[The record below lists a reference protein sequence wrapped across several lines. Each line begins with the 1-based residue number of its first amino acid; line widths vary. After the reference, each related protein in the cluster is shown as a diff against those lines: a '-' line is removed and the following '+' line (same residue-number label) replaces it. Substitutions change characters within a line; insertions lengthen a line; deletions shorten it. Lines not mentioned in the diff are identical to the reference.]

1 MGRKSGGREKFFSRF
16 VDEQTFPENDFSAS
30 VHIRKTEAVPKGREA
45 DTVAKALHGSDGGL
59 CYKTPVFRS
68 AGENSVNH
76 CKFSV
81 F

>member
-1 MGRKSGGREKFFSRF
+1 MRENRTGKTR
-16 VDEQTFPENDFSAS
+16 FPEHDFSAS
-30 VHIRKTEAVPKGREA
+30 VHIRKTKTGRKGRAA
-45 DTVAKALHGSDGGL
+45 DTAAKALHGSDGGL

-68 AGENSVNH
+68 AGENSANH